1 MSTANSS
8 NVLIINAHQYYP
20 FSEGKLNAA
29 LVDKA
34 ATLLE
39 GKGYNTRIV
48 TMSEDYDVEEQ
59 LAHHQWADI
68 VILQSPCNWMGMP
81 WSFKKYMDEVYTAG
95 MGGALCHGDGRT
107 EDAPKANYGMGG
119 TLTHVKYMMSVT
131 FNAPEEAFND
141 DDEFFEG
148 KSVDDLMFPMHM
160 NFKFFGMKPMETFAC
175 FDVMKNADVE
185 NDFKRFEAHINK
197 HF

>member
-1 MSTANSS
+1 MSTTDLK
-8 NVLIINAHQYYP
+8 NVLIINGHQYYP

-29 LVDKA
+29 LIDKVI
-34 ATLLE
+34 TMLE
-39 GKGYNTRIV
+39 DKGYNTRVV
-48 TMSEDYDVEEQ
+48 TMSDGYDVEEQ
-59 LAHHQWADI
+59 LALHQWADI
-68 VILQSPCNWMGMP
+68 VFLQTPINWMGVP

-95 MGGALCHGDGRT
+95 MGGALCVGDGRT
-107 EDAPKANYGMGG
+107 EEAPKKNYGMGG
-119 TLTHVKYMMSVT
+119 TLTNTKYMMSLT

-141 DDEFFEG
+141 PDEFFDG

-175 FDVMKNADVE
+175 FDVMKNSDVE